1 MLMKILSLRQPYA
14 YPDTRGTKNIEN
26 SPRPT
31 RYRGPP
37 FLIHASPN
45 VDREACED
53 YGFDPD
59 RLERGGVLGMAEIVD
74 CVADHAGK
82 CFSGPYGYIK
92 PLPFV
97 KSRGAL
103 GLLEAPPAPLRKLG
117 LKG

>member
-1 MLMKILSLRQPYA
+1 MPRRMSTAKRAKTMGSILTGLNA
-14 YPDTRGTKNIEN
+14 
-26 SPRPT
+26 
-31 RYRGPP
+31 
-37 FLIHASPN
+37 
-45 VDREACED
+45 V
-53 YGFDPD
+53 
-59 RLERGGVLGMAEIVD
+59 VLGMAEIVD